1 MMIDWSLVIV
11 LLKKYYGNAD
21 KIAKESV
28 SDWQHIG
35 RLARGEVNEPR
46 FNTGIRLLDLLAKHA
61 PEHECQRVIL
71 NKSAFLNQ
79 MRTVA

>member
-1 MMIDWSLVIV
+1 MIDWSLVIL
-11 LLKKYYGNAD
+11 LLKKHYGSMD
-21 KIAKESV
+21 KIAKSAG

-35 RLARGEVNEPR
+35 RLARGETNEPR

-61 PEHECQRVIL
+61 PEHECERVIL
-71 NKSAFLNQ
+71 GKSAFLAR